1 MKRMLTYRVDVPRL
15 LAVVLSWSMSI
26 VGQSQLVVNTSQ
38 APATL
43 VQNVILGGGVF
54 ASNVI
59 FNGAPGANFPPGP
72 DIRIGRF
79 NGTNSNLGLANGV
92 LLHSGDVS
100 YVPGPNDQEV
110 VGAGGWVPD
119 ATPDADL
126 AQLAQVTGWQLGS
139 GSLVYNKADLQFD
152 FIPLYDMVRFRYV
165 FSSEEYERWTCLP
178 YNDAFGFFLSGPGI
192 NGPFSNN
199 AINLALVP
207 GTLTPVGVN
216 TVNSGM
222 VANNANGGNVLDPFA
237 GCFAIDSSWFQN
249 TQYYIYNGSWVQG
262 LLGGAQTETP
272 YCCDP
277 YYIQHNGLTVVL
289 EATAAVKCGEQ
300 YRIKMAIADIGDF
313 RVPSAVYIEQG
324 SFTSTDR
331 FRMDVAPGPNVEIIA
346 GDTTFIES
354 SCDSVYLRFHR
365 MGGFYLDEDL
375 LITVSGTSTPGV
387 DYMPELPTLVH
398 FDQFDSTVVIP
409 IAVPLDADG
418 PEDLVIT
425 IVTCDGL
432 KLQTYIYTIDQR
444 PPLEVELED
453 QEAFCPGSFTLTPEV
468 SGGSNDPANWT
479 YLWSTGETT
488 PSIVVEVEESTQ
500 YWVTVSDSC
509 WAEAVT
515 DSAWVLIPDYVPM
528 ALDVTPD
535 TAVACLG
542 FADVGVVASGG
553 AGGYTYEWTSN
564 GNVVGTTDS
573 ITVPASLGT
582 VYVVEVTDQC
592 GQVALDSLTVTTG
605 PTPPLVI
612 TAVGDTVMCAG
623 MPMVL
628 QVVSVSGGGGTYS
641 YEWGVPP
648 GTVPVNNP
656 TLEVTVNDDS
666 YFTVTVRDEC
676 GNVADT
682 TLAAIVQDFDPLVIT
697 VSGDTIVCPGEP
709 VVLWVEVEG
718 GAGGYTISW
727 PGIGS
732 GSPVTWTAVPGGI
745 DALVSVSDAC
755 GITVN
760 DTVSVAVYP
769 ASVRIDPRQDADLTW
784 TFTAISDPSTGNDLE
799 WDLGDGTSA
808 TGTTVTHTYEEPD
821 AYWVILYMT
830 TAEGCVAVDS
840 VRTRPPSGTIYFPNA
855 FTPNGDGYND
865 TFGGAGVLIDKYE
878 LLVFDR
884 WGRVLFESTDM
895 TVRWNGRSSDGEEVM
910 DGVYQ
915 YRYRVSG
922 LGLPMKQGF
931 GHVTLL
937 R

>member
-1 MKRMLTYRVDVPRL
+1 M
-15 LAVVLSWSMSI
+15 VL
-26 VGQSQLVVNTSQ
+26 VAGANELFAQLVLNQSQPPSV
-38 APATL
+38 L
-43 VQNVILGGGVF
+43 VQNVLTGPGVF
-54 ASNVI
+54 ASNVR
-59 FNGAPGANFPPGP
+59 FNNFPGAAFPPGEEGT
-72 DIRIGRF
+72 RIGRF
-79 NGTNSNLGLANGV
+79 NGTSCNIGLPGGVILSTGEIQHALGPNNTPQASSGGMPFNGTPDIDISRLSGNPFWASGGNVYNLAN
-92 LLHSGDVS
+92 L
-100 YVPGPNDQEV
+100 E
-110 VGAGGWVPD
+110 
-119 ATPDADL
+119 
-126 AQLAQVTGWQLGS
+126 
-139 GSLVYNKADLQFD
+139 FD
-152 FIPLYDMVRFRYV
+152 FIPIADMITFRYV
-165 FSSEEYERWTCLP
+165 FASEEYETWACSP

-192 NGPFSNN
+192 NGIYSNN
-199 AINLALVP
+199 SINIALIP
-207 GTLTPVGVN
+207 NTLIPVQLN
-216 TVNSGM
+216 SVNSGLT
-222 VANNANGGNVLDPFA
+222 AANANGPMMDPFA
-237 GCFAIDSSWFQN
+237 GCYAADSNWVAN
-249 TQYYIYNGSWVQG
+249 TPYYVYNGSGSAFQN
-262 LLGGAQTETP
+262 P
-272 YCCDP
+272 FCCDP
-277 YYIQHNGLTVVL
+277 YYVQHNGFTVVL
-289 EATAAVKCGEQ
+289 TATAAVQCGQQ
-300 YRIKMAIADIGDF
+300 YHVKLAIGNIGDW
-313 RVPSAVYIEQG
+313 RYPSAVFLEQG
-324 SFTSTDR
+324 SFTSSER
-331 FRMDVAPGPNVEIIA
+331 FGMSVRPGPTVEITA
-346 GDTTFIES
+346 TDTVFIEND
-354 SCDSVYLRFHR
+354 CDSVYLRFHR
-365 MGGFYLDEDL
+365 YGGLYLDEDL
-375 LITVSGTSTPGV
+375 TIVASGSATPGE
-387 DYMPELPTLVH
+387 DYVPPLPTSVH
-398 FDQFDSTVVIP
+398 FNPLDTLVEVA
-409 IAVPLDADG
+409 IAVPVDADG
-418 PEDLVIT
+418 LEELVVT
-425 IVTCDGL
+425 LLTCDGL
-432 KLQTYIYTIDQR
+432 QQQVYRFVIDQR

-745 DALVSVSDAC
+745 EALVSVSDAC

-784 TFTAISDPSTGNDLE
+784 TFTAISDPATGNDLE